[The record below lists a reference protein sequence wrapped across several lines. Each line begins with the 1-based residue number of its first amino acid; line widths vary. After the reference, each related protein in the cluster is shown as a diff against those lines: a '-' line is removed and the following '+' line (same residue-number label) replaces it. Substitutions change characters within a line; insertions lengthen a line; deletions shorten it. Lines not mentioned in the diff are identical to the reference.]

1 MPVISQY
8 RPKFAC
14 FFFPLSFTAFLTAII
29 AVVWLVIGGGLNAI
43 IMLSGTVSVMLTVAW
58 AGLSLNTSYEFD
70 AENAQVV
77 HSISLGRHQRKAP
90 VCRFDEVGAF
100 TVKGIHNRARVQTW
114 WEYQVVMLLKSGR
127 LLEISEP
134 SPKSV
139 FESNR
144 LAEKL
149 AKLVDCDYFPGE
161 QQKTVEVAL
170 AGEHPVFEYRSWSWG
185 DVISEFGLATVASL
199 IFFAAIVAFIVAL
212 VVILS

>member
-1 MPVISQY
+1 MV
-8 RPKFAC
+8 C
-14 FFFPLSFTAFLTAII
+14 CML
-29 AVVWLVIGGGLNAI
+29 AV
-43 IMLSGTVSVMLTVAW
+43 TVSVMMTVAW

-77 HSISLGRHQRKAP
+77 YSISLGRRQRKTP
-90 VCRFDEVGAF
+90 LYRFDEVAAF

-114 WEYQVVMLLKSGR
+114 WEYQVCMLLKSGR
-127 LLEISEP
+127 LLTIAEP

-149 AKLVDCDYFPGE
+149 AKLVGCDYFPGE
-161 QQKTVEVAL
+161 HQKTIEVAL
-170 AGEHPVFEYRSWSWG
+170 AGEHPVFEYRDWSWG
-185 DVISEFGLATVASL
+185 DVVSEFGLATIASL
-199 IFFAAIVAFIVAL
+199 IFFASIVAFIVAM

>member
-1 MPVISQY
+1 MPVTSQY

-14 FFFPLSFTAFLTAII
+14 FFFPLSFAAFLTAII
-29 AVVWLVIGGGLNAI
+29 AAVWLVIGGGFNAI
-43 IMLSGTVSVMLTVAW
+43 LMLAVTVSVMMTVAW

-77 HSISLGRHQRKAP
+77 YSISLGRRQRKTP
-90 VCRFDEVGAF
+90 LYRFDEVAAF

-114 WEYQVVMLLKSGR
+114 WEYQVCMLLKSGR
-127 LLEISEP
+127 LLTIAEP

-149 AKLVDCDYFPGE
+149 AKLVGCDYFPGE
-161 QQKTVEVAL
+161 HQKTIEVAL
-170 AGEHPVFEYRSWSWG
+170 AGEHPVFEYRDWSWG
-185 DVISEFGLATVASL
+185 DVVSEFGLATIASL
-199 IFFAAIVAFIVAL
+199 IFFASIVAFIVAM

>member
-1 MPVISQY
+1 MPVSSSY

-14 FFFPLSFTAFLTAII
+14 FFFPLSFAAFLTAII
-29 AVVWLVIGGGLNAI
+29 AAVWLVIGGGFNAI
-43 IMLSGTVSVMLTVAW
+43 LMLAVTVSVMMTVAW

-77 HSISLGRHQRKAP
+77 HSISLGRRQRKTP
-90 VCRFDEVGAF
+90 LCRFDEVAAF

-114 WEYQVVMLLKSGR
+114 WEYQVCMLLKSGR
-127 LLEISEP
+127 LLAIAEP
-134 SPKSV
+134 SSKSV

-149 AKLVDCDYFPGE
+149 AKLVGCEYFPGE
-161 QQKTVEVAL
+161 HQKTIEVAL
-170 AGEHPVFEYRSWSWG
+170 AGEHPVFEYRDWSWG
-185 DVISEFGLATVASL
+185 DVASEFGLATIASL
-199 IFFAAIVAFIVAL
+199 IFFASIVAFIVAM

>member
-1 MPVISQY
+1 MQVSSSY

-14 FFFPLSFTAFLTAII
+14 FFFPLSFAAFLTAII
-29 AVVWLVIGGGLNAI
+29 AAVWLVIGGGFNAI
-43 IMLSGTVSVMLTVAW
+43 LMLAVTVSVMMTVAW

-77 HSISLGRHQRKAP
+77 YSISLGRRQRKTP
-90 VCRFDEVGAF
+90 LYRFDEVAAF

-114 WEYQVVMLLKSGR
+114 WEYQVCMLLKSGR
-127 LLEISEP
+127 LLTIAEP

-149 AKLVDCDYFPGE
+149 AKLVGCDYFPGE
-161 QQKTVEVAL
+161 HQKTIEVAL
-170 AGEHPVFEYRSWSWG
+170 AGEHPVFEYRDWSWG
-185 DVISEFGLATVASL
+185 DVVSEFGLATIASL
-199 IFFAAIVAFIVAL
+199 IFFASIVAFIVAM